1 MRFAVLDPELVLLE
15 ELLVLEDDPAGARGL
30 PLLHAAEG

>member
-1 MRFAVLDPELVLLE
+1 MSFVVLDPELVLLE
-15 ELLVLEDDPAGARGL
+15 ELLVLEDHPAGARV